1 MIPDLDPHTSRWDGR
16 DDVAT
21 KKTASSDV
29 SVSAIKGFNANLTCR
44 DFQFEIGKTYKHEG
58 SVEACK
64 AGFHCITGHPL
75 AVFQYYAP
83 VGSRFMRVDISGNLH
98 SDDNEK
104 TAAEIL
110 KVGDELGLST
120 LTQEAV
126 AWVTARAGNPE
137 GIVLL
142 QEGEAATGDQG
153 AASATGDQGAA
164 SATGDQGAASA
175 TGYQGAA
182 SATGHQG
189 AASATGSRGAASATG
204 YQGAASATGDQGA
217 ASATGTRGAASATG
231 YQGAAISSGYE
242 GRVSGAPGCALFAVE
257 RDDNYEI
264 ISTAMGIAGKNGIAA
279 DTWYLARNGKL
290 VEA

>member
-164 SATGDQGAASA
+164 SATG
-175 TGYQGAA
+175 T
-182 SATGHQG
+182 
-189 AASATGSRGAASATG
+189 RGAASATG
-204 YQGAASATGDQGA
+204 YQGAASATGNQGAASATGNQGAASATGDRGA

>member
-1 MIPDLDPHTSRWDGR
+1 MIPDLDPHTPRWDGR

-142 QEGEAATGDQG
+142 QEGEAATGARG
-153 AASATGDQGAA
+153 AASATGD
-164 SATGDQGAASA
+164 
-175 TGYQGAA
+175 
-182 SATGHQG
+182 
-189 AASATGSRGAASATG
+189 RGAAMA
-204 YQGAASATGDQGA
+204 
-217 ASATGTRGAASATG
+217 
-231 YQGAAISSGYE
+231 SGYE
-242 GRVSGAPGCALFAVE
+242 GRVSGAPGRAPFAVE
-257 RDDNYEI
+257 RDHNYEI
-264 ISTAMGIAGKNGIAA
+264 ISTAMGIVGKDGISA